1 MISAKFEDEIWIY
14 FQTNLRARTRKE
26 YWNVIRS
33 FDKLTGHDPLKLTRK
48 EAMNYYNSLIEKVN
62 SGRLSYNTAVMRL
75 SVMKSVCT
83 FIETYT
89 INHGKRYVNHFES
102 MSLPEQDKIL
112 PKDAIKPSVS
122 AKPCG
127 NERSRTVFKY
137 CLPVTTSP
145 NAAHT
150 SA

>member
-1 MISAKFEDEIWIY
+1 MISSKFENEIWIY
-14 FQTNLRARTRKE
+14 FQTNLRPRTRKE
-26 YWNVIRS
+26 YWNVIKS

-62 SGRLSYNTAVMRL
+62 SSRLSYNTAVMRL

-112 PKDAIKPSVS
+112 RLGFRIAFSSK
-122 AKPCG
+122 
-127 NERSRTVFKY
+127 
-137 CLPVTTSP
+137 
-145 NAAHT
+145 
-150 SA
+150 